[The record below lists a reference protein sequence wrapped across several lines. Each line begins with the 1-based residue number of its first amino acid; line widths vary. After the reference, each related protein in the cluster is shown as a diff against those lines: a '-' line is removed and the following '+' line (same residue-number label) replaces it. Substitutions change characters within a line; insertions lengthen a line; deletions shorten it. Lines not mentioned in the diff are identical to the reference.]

1 MKAHILIQCVKVQM
15 HSVLVFQTHDQS
27 VVMPLYWQDL
37 CLADSYVTVLAGK
50 CLQTTSKYK
59 QECVYIYVECEHPLY
74 LNNQRNLT
82 E

>member
-1 MKAHILIQCVKVQM
+1 M

-50 CLQTTSKYK
+50 CLRTTSKYK
-59 QECVYIYVECEHPLY
+59 TRMCLY
-74 LNNQRNLT
+74 LRGMRTSLIL